1 MSYKM
6 SKTTKYNT
14 MKMRTE
20 WPRYKIG
27 MSSNINAGDVR
38 KSVFVCFNI
47 ILFIYLFLF
56 CFVFVFYSSFIYC
69 FFFLIY
75 LFCLVEICFLYHCIN
90 SI

>member
-56 CFVFVFYSSFIYC
+56 CFL
-69 FFFLIY
+69 FFFLFIIY
-75 LFCLVEICFLYHCIN
+75 LLFLFFNLFILFGRDLSLKPLH
-90 SI
+90 